1 MISRAT
7 LAFQATRRQ
16 PVAMLLSQ
24 DLNHGQ
30 YIIQRV
36 DEDGFVINETKYSTS
51 VLLTETSLS
60 NDALP
65 PTFAEF
71 DVSLCDHLASFE
83 DAIVIVG
90 TGPRLIF
97 PEHSVLRHIKQ
108 LGQQFEFMDIRAACR
123 TYNVLTSEGR
133 RVVAALFNK

>member
-1 MISRAT
+1 
-7 LAFQATRRQ
+7 
-16 PVAMLLSQ
+16 MLLSQ
-24 DLNHGQ
+24 DLNHGK

-36 DEDGFVINETKYSTS
+36 DEDGFVINETKYRAS

-60 NDALP
+60 NDVLP

-90 TGPRLIF
+90 TGPRLVF
-97 PEHSVLRHIKQ
+97 PAHSVLRHIKK